1 VSDHRT
7 LEVGP
12 AVYEYMLANSTPVD
26 PIYDAIRADT
36 VAATGDAAGMQ
47 IGPDQFT
54 LMRILTQ
61 LVGAR
66 LAVEVGTFTGTSAAA
81 IAGGLSPGGRLVCCD
96 VSEEWTTI
104 ARRHWEA
111 AGLSDRIDLRIA
123 PALDTI
129 AGLPDEPI
137 DLAFVD
143 ADKPAYSDY
152 YDAIVPR
159 LRPGGLLLADN
170 TLWSGR
176 VADPD
181 DRSSHTE
188 AIRAYNARAATDD
201 RVVSVILPVGDG
213 ITLTR
218 KR

>member
-1 VSDHRT
+1 MSDDRF
-7 LEVGP
+7 LDVGR

-26 PIYDAIRADT
+26 PIYEAIRADT
-36 VAATGDAAGMQ
+36 LAATGDAAGMQ

-54 LMRILTQ
+54 LMRILAQ

-66 LAVEVGTFTGTSAAA
+66 LAVEVGTFTGASAVA
-81 IAGGLSPGGRLVCCD
+81 IAGGLLPGGRLVCCD
-96 VSEEWTTI
+96 VSEDWTAI

-111 AGLSDRIDLRIA
+111 AGLSDRIDLRIG
-123 PALDTI
+123 PALATI
-129 AGLPDEPI
+129 AALPDEPI

-143 ADKPAYSDY
+143 ADKPAYPDY

-159 LRPGGLLLADN
+159 LRRGGVLLADN

-176 VADPD
+176 VADSD
-181 DRSSHTE
+181 DRSASTE
-188 AIRAYNARAATDD
+188 AIRAYNTRAAADD
-201 RVVSVILPVGDG
+201 RVDSVILPVGDG